1 MAPRRARIVLA
12 DQQIL
17 FRQNLAAHLMKGGF
31 TIVHEVGDGDSLDQ
45 CMIDGNPDIVMLDR
59 YLPGIDALSYCQML
73 NALQPHIQILLL
85 VAYEHDAR
93 ALQSSAF
100 LAGAAGCLSKD
111 LDSQDYLVAARQL
124 AEGHMLFHPDV
135 IRRAARPQQISGPA
149 AHLQDLT
156 SREREILQ
164 LVAEG
169 LGNREIAKRLDISYH
184 TAMKH
189 VSNIISKLQV
199 HNRMEAGLLFIRYR
213 GAGLDP
219 DDHPED
225 SQRS

>member
-17 FRQNLAAHLMKGGF
+17 FRQTLAAHLTNGGF
-31 TIVHEVGDGDSLDQ
+31 TIVREVGDGDSLDQ
-45 CMIDGNPDIVMLDR
+45 CMIDSNPDIVMLDR
-59 YLPGIDALSYCQML
+59 YLPGIEALSYCEML
-73 NALQPHIQILLL
+73 NALQPHIQVLLL

-93 ALQSSAF
+93 ALQGTAF

-111 LDSQDYLVAARQL
+111 LDSQDYLAAAHQL
-124 AEGHMLFHPDV
+124 SEGHMLFHPDAM
-135 IRRAARPQQISGPA
+135 RRSARTQQISGSA

-156 SREREILQ
+156 NREREILQ

-169 LGNREIAKRLDISYH
+169 IGNREIAKRLGISYH

-213 GAGLDP
+213 GAGLGP
-219 DDHPED
+219 ISHPED
-225 SQRS
+225 